1 MKKNKIVMSVI
12 SGLLVAAVAVGGT
25 LAYLSDTS
33 NQVTNTFNV
42 GTGYIDDDVH
52 QGLWLDEVDI
62 TKDDGSRTEKGND
75 YLDLLPGDEVEKDP
89 TFHITKGS
97 VESYVIARVTGVQD
111 AMAAGYIFKDA
122 DGEVGFN
129 DVWVKVADLNGST
142 VDPTFG
148 GADGYYIYCGEDGA
162 PITVD
167 ASKAEADV
175 NLVPMFNTVELNGD
189 ITDLAAVAEQTVKVQ
204 GVAVQADNN
213 TAEGALEVALGVKW
227 EG

>member
-1 MKKNKIVMSVI
+1 M
-12 SGLLVAAVAVGGT
+12 
-25 LAYLSDTS
+25 
-33 NQVTNTFNV
+33 
-42 GTGYIDDDVH
+42 
-52 QGLWLDEVDI
+52 
-62 TKDDGSRTEKGND
+62 
-75 YLDLLPGDEVEKDP
+75 
-89 TFHITKGS
+89 
-97 VESYVIARVTGVQD
+97 IARVTGVQD

>member
-42 GTGYIDDDVH
+42 GTGYINDDVH

-162 PITVD
+162 PIIVD

-189 ITDLAAVAEQTVKVQ
+189 ITDLAAVAKQTVKVQ

>member
-1 MKKNKIVMSVI
+1 MKKNKIGMSVI

>member
-1 MKKNKIVMSVI
+1 MKKNKIMLSVV

>member
-25 LAYLSDTS
+25 LAYLSDKS
-33 NQVTNTFNV
+33 NVVTNTFNV
-42 GTGYIDDDVH
+42 GDGYVEEGEH

>member
-189 ITDLAAVAEQTVKVQ
+189 ITDLAAVAKQTVKVQ

>member
-25 LAYLSDTS
+25 LAYLSDKS
-33 NQVTNTFNV
+33 NVVTNTFNV

-111 AMAAGYIFKDA
+111 AMAAGYIFKVA

-189 ITDLAAVAEQTVKVQ
+189 ITDLAAVAKQTVKVQ

>member
-25 LAYLSDTS
+25 LAYLSDKS
-33 NQVTNTFNV
+33 NVVTNTFNV

-111 AMAAGYIFKDA
+111 AMAAGYIFKVA

-162 PITVD
+162 PIAVD

-189 ITDLAAVAEQTVKVQ
+189 ITDLAAVAKQTVKVQ